1 MKFTLEPI
9 PPFDFE
15 LTAGFFSFDDPE
27 IRIFDSGIFQQV
39 LSLNNK
45 LALAKLRSV
54 GTVKQP
60 KIICEL
66 LSNIKLDSIDKKRAK
81 DIICSI
87 FNLELDLN
95 KFYDEVDRD
104 KILMGVVSQLR
115 GLKGPNNTTIFE
127 GLACSII
134 EQQISLKVAF
144 TVQKRFIKTF
154 GQFITIS
161 GKKHYAFPEPGDVFD
176 QKIEKFRSCGL
187 SERKAEYIKGI
198 AELIVNNDL
207 DLEKFRNYPEPDII
221 IKDLTKIRGIGA
233 WTVELTMLR
242 SMGRF
247 DIVPADD
254 LGLKR
259 YISQL
264 YFKGEKISS
273 NDVRKT
279 LDKYGP
285 WKGLVA
291 YYLLE
296 ADRLGLNIN
305 EQEKR
310 IGS

>member
-1 MKFTLEPI
+1 MKFTLEPT
-9 PPFDFE
+9 PPFNFE
-15 LTAGFFSFDDPE
+15 LTAGFFSYDDPE

-54 GTVKQP
+54 GIVKQP
-60 KIICEL
+60 KIMCEL
-66 LSNIKLDSIDKKRAK
+66 LSNNKLDPIDKKRAK
-81 DIICSI
+81 EIIGSI

-95 KFYDEVDRD
+95 KFYDEVDKD

-127 GLACSII
+127 GLVCSII

-161 GKKHYAFPEPGDVFD
+161 GKKYFAFPEPGEVYD

-187 SERKAEYIKGI
+187 SERKAEYIKEI
-198 AELIVNNDL
+198 AELVVNNDL
-207 DLEKFRNYPEPDII
+207 DLEKYRNYSDPQLII
-221 IKDLTKIRGIGA
+221 DELTKIRGIGA

-259 YISQL
+259 YISNH
-264 YFKGEKISS
+264 YFNGEKVSTQ
-273 NDVRKT
+273 DVRT
-279 LDKYGP
+279 LSEGWGS
-285 WKGLVA
+285 WKGLAA

-296 ADRLGLNIN
+296 ADRLGLN
-305 EQEKR
+305 EKN
-310 IGS
+310 